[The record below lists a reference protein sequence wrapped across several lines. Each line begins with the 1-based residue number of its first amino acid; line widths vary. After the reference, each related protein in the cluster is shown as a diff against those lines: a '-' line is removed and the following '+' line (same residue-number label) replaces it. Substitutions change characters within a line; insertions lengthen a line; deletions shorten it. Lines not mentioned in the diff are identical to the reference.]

1 MLRKIL
7 TFPDPYL
14 SKIAEEVTEIN
25 DDVKRV
31 ATDMF
36 DTLNHVGG
44 VGIAATQIGEPYRM
58 VIIDRA
64 LADPDAQEQDFA
76 LVINPKLTVLDSKK
90 HKENEGC
97 LSVAGLRSIVA
108 RPCHVKVEGIDLEG
122 KAIEIEGKEYLSACI
137 QHECD
142 HLDGKT
148 FVSHLSHLKRSL
160 YMKKISGR

>member
-7 TFPDPYL
+7 TYPDPYL
-14 SKIAEEVTEIN
+14 SKVAEPVLEIN
-25 DDVKRV
+25 DEIRRV

-44 VGIAATQIGEPYRM
+44 VGLAATQIGEPYRM
-58 VIIDRA
+58 VIIDKS
-64 LADPDAQEQDFA
+64 LANPDAEEQEFT
-76 LVINPKLTVLDSKK
+76 LVINPKLTILDPKK

-97 LSVAGLRSIVA
+97 LSVLGLRSEVA
-108 RPCHVKVEGIDLEG
+108 RPCHVKVEGVDLENNP
-122 KAIEIEGKEYLSACI
+122 IEIEGKEYLSACI

-148 FVSHLSHLKRSL
+148 FITHLSHLKRSMYL
-160 YMKKISGR
+160 KKLRG

>member
-7 TFPDPYL
+7 LYPDPFL
-14 SKIAEEVTEIN
+14 ATVAKPVEEIN
-25 DDVKRV
+25 DEIRQI

-44 VGIAATQIGEPYRM
+44 VGLAATQIGESYRM
-58 VIIDRA
+58 VIIDRN
-64 LADPDAQEQDFA
+64 LADPDAEQQDLV
-76 LVINPKLTVLDSKK
+76 LVINPELTVLDPKK

-97 LSVAGLRSIVA
+97 LSVAGLRSEVA
-108 RPCHVKVEGIDLEG
+108 RPCHVKVTGVDIDN
-122 KAIEIEGKEYLSACI
+122 KPIEIEGKEYLSACI

-148 FVSHLSHLKRSL
+148 FIVHLSHLKRSL
-160 YMKKISGR
+160 YNKKLKR

>member
-7 TFPDPYL
+7 LYPDPFL
-14 SKIAEEVTEIN
+14 ATVAKPVEEIN
-25 DDVKRV
+25 DQIKQI

-44 VGIAATQIGEPYRM
+44 VGLAATQIGEPYRM
-58 VIIDRA
+58 VIIDRN
-64 LADPDAQEQDFA
+64 LADPDAEVQDLV
-76 LVINPKLTVLDSKK
+76 LVINPKLTILDPKK

-97 LSVAGLRSIVA
+97 LSVAGLRSEVA
-108 RPCHVKVEGIDLEG
+108 RPCHVKVTGVDLDNNP
-122 KAIEIEGKEYLSACI
+122 IEIEGKEYLSACI

-148 FVSHLSHLKRSL
+148 FITHLSNLKRTL
-160 YMKKISGR
+160 YNKKLKR